1 MKLHLV
7 GCSHRSA
14 SLDMR
19 ERLVFTPDQTTAA
32 LAAFRATYPAV
43 EAVLLSTCNRIELY
57 IATQDAAGCPTH
69 AELIRFLAAF
79 HGLDDRDVSGHM
91 YQLADIDAVR
101 HLFLVAAS
109 LDSMV
114 VGEPQILSQVKQA
127 FAVALEQQVTGPVT
141 HLAFEAAN
149 RVAKRVATETEI
161 SRRRV
166 SIPSI
171 AVGDFAKQLFETFHD
186 KRALLLGAGEMG
198 EETLRYLRDEGAQ
211 QIVVLTRQNERAE
224 VLAQRLSA
232 AADAWE
238 HLDARLAWADL
249 VISVTSSREPIVT
262 AARFQS
268 IHRQRSERVLF
279 VLDLAVP
286 RDFDPAIAQFG
297 NVYLYSLDDLQ
308 LACERNRRAREQEW
322 PKAQRIVEEEAS
334 RFAADIQHRVTGR
347 TIQRLKHHADAL
359 QREELRRLFNKLGP
373 LDARTR
379 EEIERSFERLVNKF
393 LHPPLESLRDE
404 ASRGSPQRLLD
415 ALRHLFQIDD

>member
-1 MKLHLV
+1 
-7 GCSHRSA
+7 
-14 SLDMR
+14 
-19 ERLVFTPDQTTAA
+19 
-32 LAAFRATYPAV
+32 
-43 EAVLLSTCNRIELY
+43 VLLSTCNRIELY
-57 IATQDAAGCPTH
+57 VATPDAADCPTH

-91 YQLADIDAVR
+91 FQLSDIDAVR

-114 VGEPQILSQVKQA
+114 MGEPQILAQVKQA
-127 FAVALEQQVTGPVT
+127 FALALAQQVTGPVT

-198 EETLRYLRDEGAQ
+198 EETLRYLRDEGAR
-211 QIVVLTRQNERAE
+211 QIVVLTRQNERAAL
-224 VLAQRLSA
+224 LAERLCA
-232 AADAWE
+232 VADSWD

-249 VISVTSSREPIVT
+249 VVSVTSAREPIVT
-262 AARFQS
+262 AARFQP
-268 IHRQRSERVLF
+268 IHHQRADRVLF

-308 LACERNRRAREQEW
+308 IACERNRRAREQEW
-322 PKAQRIVEEEAS
+322 PKAEQIVEEETA

-347 TIQRLKHHADAL
+347 TIERLKDQADAL
-359 QREELRRLFNKLGP
+359 QREELRRLWNKLGP
-373 LDARTR
+373 VDARTR
-379 EEIERSFERLVNKF
+379 EEIERAFERLVNKL